1 MKVREKCY
9 VIFFRFRGRHDS
21 IENKISKVRKRRF
34 ENDSE
39 RWKYN
44 GLHTI
49 FFFLL
54 FFLGERNIRGRE
66 LRKCTLCTRGRDPR
80 EREVSLGPRAINW
93 RGGGIGGGDFRGTG
107 SRAFI

>member
-1 MKVREKCY
+1 MDDTIRSRIK
-9 VIFFRFRGRHDS
+9 S
-21 IENKISKVRKRRF
+21 RKRRF
-34 ENDSE
+34 EKDSE